1 VLKAALVGI
10 GIASTLLLFEYLS
23 VRSASR
29 QRAQRRHLKVTEL
42 DQSEIARLRN
52 LSWFCFQLPFIC
64 AGIAWLLE

>member
-1 VLKAALVGI
+1 MAVKG
-10 GIASTLLLFEYLS
+10 
-23 VRSASR
+23 ASR
-29 QRAQRRHLKVTEL
+29 QRALRRHLNVTEL